1 LVEDATQRA
10 RQEQTIG
17 ELAARFGQSMDI
29 DGLLQTAA
37 RELGQVVD
45 VAEVS
50 VFIGTIPEQAA
61 QRKRTKRSSG

>member
-1 LVEDATQRA
+1 
-10 RQEQTIG
+10 
-17 ELAARFGQSMDI
+17 MDI